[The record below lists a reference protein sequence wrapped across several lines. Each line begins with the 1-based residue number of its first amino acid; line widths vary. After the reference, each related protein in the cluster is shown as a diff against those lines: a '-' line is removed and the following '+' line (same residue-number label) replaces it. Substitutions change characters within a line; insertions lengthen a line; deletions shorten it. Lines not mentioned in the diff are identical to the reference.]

1 MLVAKAMPARN
12 NREPGVALL
21 QGAVNSWILAAEASL
36 VSSQVPS
43 ASRLNPSFPSATTKG
58 PSSVY
63 TLPDQ
68 VLNPNRQAVT
78 GNSSP
83 PRRTR

>member
-36 VSSQVPS
+36 EVPS